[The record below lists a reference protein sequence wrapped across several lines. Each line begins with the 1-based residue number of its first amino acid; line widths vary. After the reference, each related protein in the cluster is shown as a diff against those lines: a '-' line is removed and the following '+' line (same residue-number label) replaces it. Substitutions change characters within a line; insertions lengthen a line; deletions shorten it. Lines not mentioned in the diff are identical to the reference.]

1 MTIAM
6 IQIVL
11 FFISIAKISYFLKR
25 RTEFVNYFGPI
36 SQI

>member
-1 MTIAM
+1 M

-25 RTEFVNYFGPI
+25 KAKIVNYFGVI
-36 SQI
+36 LQI